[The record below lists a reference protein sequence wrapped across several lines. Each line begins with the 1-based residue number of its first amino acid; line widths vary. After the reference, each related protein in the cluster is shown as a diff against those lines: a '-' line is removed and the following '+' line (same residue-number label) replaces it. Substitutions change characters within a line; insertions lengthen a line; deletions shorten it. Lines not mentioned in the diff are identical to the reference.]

1 MTHYKKTLD
10 FGGRQLTLEYGEIA
24 RQADAAVMATMDDTV
39 VLSAVTARKDAKS
52 DASFLPLTVDYQEK
66 YYACGRIPG
75 GFLKREG
82 RPSEKEILTSRMIDR
97 SIRPLFP
104 AFFYHETQVIATVL
118 SYNPEVDS
126 DILAMIASF
135 AAVHLAGLPCG
146 GPLAA
151 AKVGYV
157 NNELVVNPSQSQMAE
172 SALELVVAGTR
183 GGVVMVESSANELP
197 ESTMLQAITTGHQT
211 MLPVLDAVEQLA
223 ASAGIQKW
231 DWQPPQLADEQIA
244 AVRALDGEFAAA
256 YSIADKQERSET
268 LANVREQSR
277 ANILGEDGDA
287 MQKTLL
293 TAELK
298 KVESAVVRRRVLGG
312 EPRIDQRGTR
322 DIRPISIRL
331 GVLPRTHGSALFTR
345 GETQA
350 LAITTLGA
358 DNDEQKI
365 DALAGE
371 QYERFMLHYN
381 FPPYSTGE
389 TGRTGIPKRREVG
402 HGRLA
407 KRALAAVLPS
417 REEFRFSLRVVS
429 EITES
434 NGSSSMATVCG
445 GSLSMMDAGVPLRS
459 PVAGIAMGLIKEDK
473 NFAVLSDILGDED
486 HLGDMDFKVAGTADG
501 VTALQMDL
509 KIDSVNEQIMAA
521 ALEQA
526 REGRAHI
533 LGEMAK
539 VLSAPRTEVS
549 AYAPR
554 IVQLKIPVDKIRDVI
569 GKGGS
574 VIKNLQET
582 TSTRIDISDDGTV
595 VVAGKSLESC
605 ESARDKIQG
614 LTRDIELG
622 KVYDGKVENI
632 LENVGAIISVLP
644 GRDGLLHISQISDK
658 RIGKVSDYLEVGQV
672 IKVKVLKSEGGRVRF
687 TMKYEGAEPLTEKPG
702 SGGGE

>member
-1 MTHYKKTLD
+1 MTHYKKTLN
-10 FGGRQLTLEYGEIA
+10 FGGRELTIEYGEIA
-24 RQADAAVMATMDDTV
+24 RQAEAAVMVTMEDTV
-39 VLSAVTARKDAKS
+39 VLSAVTARRDAKA

-82 RPSEKEILTSRMIDR
+82 RPSEKEILTARMIDR
-97 SIRPLFP
+97 AIRPLFP
-104 AFFYHETQVIATVL
+104 PFFYHETQVLATVL

-126 DILAMIASF
+126 DIPAMIASY
-135 AAVHLAGLPCG
+135 AAMHLSGLPVK
-146 GPLAA
+146 GPLCA
-151 AKVGYV
+151 AKIAHV
-157 NNELVVNPSQSQMAE
+157 NGEVVVNPSQSQLAE
-172 SALELVVAGTR
+172 SKLEMVIAGTR
-183 GGVVMVESSANELP
+183 NGVVMVESSAHELS
-197 ESTMLQAITTGHQT
+197 EAEMLQAVTAGHESI
-211 MLPVLDAVEQLA
+211 LPVLDAIEQLGEKAGKPRWDFQPEKLSGEQLA
-223 ASAGIQKW
+223 TLKGFEGDFGKAY
-231 DWQPPQLADEQIA
+231 
-244 AVRALDGEFAAA
+244 AVT
-256 YSIADKQERSET
+256 DKQERTRELSS
-268 LANVREQSR
+268 LREQAR
-277 ANILGEDGDA
+277 EKALGEDPA
-287 MQKTLL
+287 PMQKTLVG
-293 TAELK
+293 AELK
-298 KVESAVVRRRVLGG
+298 KIESSVVRKRVLSG

-371 QYERFMLHYN
+371 QFERFMLHYN

-407 KRALAAVLPS
+407 KRALSSVLPT

-445 GSLSMMDAGVPLRS
+445 GSLSMMDAGVPLHA
-459 PVAGIAMGLIKEDK
+459 PVAGIAMGLIKEDDK
-473 NFAVLSDILGDED
+473 FAVLSDILGDED
-486 HLGDMDFKVAGTADG
+486 HLGDMDFKVAGTTKG

-526 REGRAHI
+526 REGREHI
-533 LGEMAK
+533 LGIMNEA
-539 VLSAPRTEVS
+539 LPGPRQEVS

-554 IVQLKIPVDKIRDVI
+554 ILQLKIPVDKIRDVI

-574 VIKNLQET
+574 VIKNLQDT
-582 TSTRIDISDDGTV
+582 TSTRIDISDDGTI
-595 VVAGKSLESC
+595 VVAGKSLEAC
-605 ESARDKIQG
+605 ESARDKIEG
-614 LTRDIELG
+614 LTRDIEVG
-622 KVYDGKVENI
+622 RTYEGKVENI
-632 LENVGAIISVLP
+632 LENVGAIVSVLP

-658 RIGKVSDYLEVGQV
+658 RIAKVSDCLEVGQIV
-672 IKVKVLKSEGGRVRF
+672 QVKVLKSEGGRVRF
-687 TMKYEGAEPLTEKPG
+687 TMRHNETAEA
-702 SGGGE
+702 GGN

>member
-10 FGGRQLTLEYGEIA
+10 FGGKQLTLEYGEIA
-24 RQADAAVMATMDDTV
+24 RQANAAVLATMDDTV
-39 VLSAVTARKDAKS
+39 VLSAVTVRPDAKT

-104 AFFYHETQVIATVL
+104 SFFYHETQVLATVL
-118 SYNPEVDS
+118 SYNPEMDS
-126 DILAMIASF
+126 DILAMIASY

-146 GPLAA
+146 GALAA

-197 ESTMLQAITTGHQT
+197 EATMLNAITAGHKA
-211 MLPVLDAVEQLA
+211 MLPVVDAVEQMA
-223 ASAGIQKW
+223 QSAGIQQW
-231 DWQPPQLADEQIA
+231 NWQAPKLDDDKIA
-244 AVRALDGEFAAA
+244 ALKGFEEGFAKA
-256 YSIADKQERSET
+256 YNIADKQERGAAVAT
-268 LANVREQSR
+268 LRENAS
-277 ANILGEDGDA
+277 AKVLGDDADA

-293 TAELK
+293 NAELK
-298 KVESAVVRRRVLGG
+298 KMESAVVRKRVLGG
-312 EPRIDQRGTR
+312 EARIDQRGTR

-371 QYERFMLHYN
+371 QFERFMLHYN

-407 KRALAAVLPS
+407 KRALSAVLPS
-417 REEFRFSLRVVS
+417 REAFRFSLRVVS

-459 PVAGIAMGLIKEDK
+459 PVAGIAMGLIKEGS

-539 VLSAPRTEVS
+539 VLSAPRSEVS

-554 IVQLKIPVDKIRDVI
+554 MLQLSIPVNKIRDVI

-582 TSTRIDISDDGTV
+582 TGTRIDISDDGTIV
-595 VVAGKSLESC
+595 VTGKSLASC

-614 LTRDIELG
+614 LTRDIEVG
-622 KVYDGKVENI
+622 KVYEGKVENI

-658 RIGKVSDYLEVGQV
+658 RIGKVSDYLATGETV
-672 IKVKVLKSEGGRVRF
+672 KVKVLKSEGGKVRF
-687 TMKYEGAEPLTEKPG
+687 TMRYEGAEPLAEK
-702 SGGGE
+702 GGE

>member
-24 RQADAAVMATMDDTV
+24 RQANAAVLATMDDTV
-39 VLSAVTARKDAKS
+39 VLSAFTARPDAKA
-52 DASFLPLTVDYQEK
+52 DATFLPLTVDYQEK

-104 AFFYHETQVIATVL
+104 PFFYHEMQVLATVL
-118 SYNPEVDS
+118 SYNPEMDS
-126 DILAMIASF
+126 DILAMIASY
-135 AAVHLAGLPCG
+135 AAVHLAGVPCG

-151 AKVGYV
+151 AKVAHV
-157 NNELVVNPSQSQMAE
+157 NGELVVNPSQSQMAE

-183 GGVVMVESSANELP
+183 GGVVMVESSANELS
-197 ESTMLQAITTGHQT
+197 EATMLKAVTEGHKA

-223 ASAGIQKW
+223 ENAKIKKW
-231 DWQPPQLADEQIA
+231 DWQPPKLPAEQLAMLKDFDA
-244 AVRALDGEFAAA
+244 GFAKA
-256 YSIADKQERSET
+256 YSITDKQERGAAIAS
-268 LANVREQSR
+268 LRES
-277 ANILGEDGDA
+277 AVVKVLGDNFDA

-293 TAELK
+293 NAELK
-298 KVESAVVRRRVLGG
+298 KMESAVVRRRVLGG
-312 EPRIDQRGTR
+312 EARIDQRSTR

-358 DNDEQKI
+358 DNDDQKI

-371 QYERFMLHYN
+371 QFERFMLHYN

-407 KRALAAVLPS
+407 KRALSAVLPS
-417 REEFRFSLRVVS
+417 RDDFRFSLRVVS

-459 PVAGIAMGLIKEDK
+459 PVAGIAMGLIKEGN

-486 HLGDMDFKVAGTADG
+486 HLGDMDFKVAGTTDG
-501 VTALQMDL
+501 ITALQMDL

-539 VLSAPRTEVS
+539 VLAAPRSEVS

-554 IVQLKIPVDKIRDVI
+554 MLQLKIPVDKIRDVI

-582 TSTRIDISDDGTV
+582 TTTRIDISDDGTV
-595 VVAGKSLESC
+595 VVTGKNLESC

-614 LTRDIELG
+614 LTRDIEVG
-622 KVYDGKVENI
+622 RVYDGKVENI

-658 RIGKVSDYLEVGQV
+658 RIGKVSDYLETGQTV
-672 IKVKVLKSEGGRVRF
+672 KVKVLKSEGGRVRF
-687 TMKYEGAEPLTEKPG
+687 TMRYEGAETLAAKPG
-702 SGGGE
+702 SEEE